1 MKRISRRLFV
11 KRAAGVAGAG
21 LILPS
26 FLARAA
32 RTDLAIGFQTWVVRE
47 PLNKDFSGTLAK
59 MASYGYETLEMCS
72 PAGYAKYGFGPLSKM
87 DTGELKQRI
96 ADSGL
101 TCESSHFTPNEL
113 RENLDASIASAHA
126 MGLSQMVV
134 SSPGLPAD
142 ATLDN
147 WKHAAEEINQW
158 GEAITGSDLI
168 FAYHNHNFEFKKLED
183 QLIYDVLLE
192 GLDPEVVKLQFQVWV
207 VSIGY
212 QAADYFRAH
221 PGRFISAHLSDWS
234 GSGEE
239 QVPVGSGTVDW
250 ADFFEAGTV
259 GGLQNIYVEM
269 GPDVLEESAA
279 YLQGMR
285 AE

>member
-1 MKRISRRLFV
+1 MKRISRRSFV
-11 KRAAGVAGAG
+11 RQTAGVAGAS

-47 PLNKDFSGTLAK
+47 PLNEDFSGTLAR
-59 MASYGYETLEMCS
+59 MAGYGYETLEMCS
-72 PAGYAKYGFGPLSKM
+72 PAGYAKYGFGPLSEI

-96 ADSGL
+96 IDSGL

-113 RENLDASIASAHA
+113 RENLDVSIDSAHA

-134 SSPGLPAD
+134 SSPGLPED

-147 WKHAAEEINQW
+147 WKRATEEINQW
-158 GEAITGSDLI
+158 GEAITGSDLV

-192 GLDPEVVKLQFQVWV
+192 GLDPKVVKMQFQVWV

-234 GSGEE
+234 GSGSE

-250 ADFFEAGTV
+250 ADFFAAGV
-259 GGLQNIYVEM
+259 AGGLKNIYVEM
-269 GPDVLEESAA
+269 GQEVLEESAA